1 VTKTIHDGM
10 QGAAGA
16 LNDRDKTKYLSNTR
30 SNAAA
35 FSEEYDF
42 VFVHDPQPASIP
54 AMRGKGAARWVWRCH
69 IDTASPNLAVWD
81 FLRPFVSE
89 FDAAV
94 FTMSQ
99 FVPPDMPVAL
109 VEIIPPAIDPI
120 SPKNMPLPE
129 QTARRVL
136 EWIGVRLDHPLVT
149 QVSRFDPWKDPAGVV
164 AAYRMAREQ
173 VPDLQ
178 LVLVGSLALDDPGGW
193 GMYRQIVEQTRD
205 DVLVHVFTNL
215 VGVGNIEVNAF
226 QALSDVVLQKSLR
239 EGFGLVVSEALWKG
253 TPVVAGRAGG
263 IPLQMADGVGGE
275 LVDSVEECARALVSL
290 LRDEPR
296 ASALGA
302 RGRERVREHF
312 LLPRLVLNDLSLM
325 RDLSSA
331 RPIAR
336 PPDWSHHDPVC
347 GIALPDG
354 ATHVSSTVGGS
365 IYGFCS
371 ERCRVLF
378 SEDPQLYIAST
389 QPSVASR

>member
-1 VTKTIHDGM
+1 M
-10 QGAAGA
+10 QGAATA
-16 LNDRDKTKYLSNTR
+16 LGDRDKAKYLSNTR
-30 SNAAA
+30 GNAAA

-42 VFVHDPQPASIP
+42 VFVHDPQPAGIP
-54 AMRGKGAARWVWRCH
+54 AMRGKGAARWIWRCH
-69 IDTASPNLAVWD
+69 IDTASPNPQIWD

-89 FDAAV
+89 FDAAI
-94 FTMSQ
+94 FTMAQ
-99 FVPPDMPVAL
+99 FVPPDLPVSR
-109 VEIIPPAIDPI
+109 VEVIPPAIDPI
-120 SPKNMPLPE
+120 SPKNMPLPD
-129 QTARRVL
+129 QTARAVL

-149 QVSRFDPWKDPAGVV
+149 QVSRFDPWKDPRGVV
-164 AAYRMAREQ
+164 AAYRLAREQ

-178 LVLVGSLALDDPGGW
+178 LALVGSLALDDPEGW
-193 GMYRQIVEQTRD
+193 DMYRQIVEETKD
-205 DVLVHVFTNL
+205 DALVHVFTNL
-215 VGVGNIEVNAF
+215 IGVGNIEVNAF
-226 QALSDVVLQKSLR
+226 QTLSDVVLQKSVR

-263 IPLQMADGVGGE
+263 IPLQMADGVGGV

-296 ASALGA
+296 ATELAA

-325 RDLSSA
+325 RDISST

-347 GIALPDG
+347 GIALPAG
-354 ATHVSSTVGGS
+354 ASGHSLTVGGNV
-365 IYGFCS
+365 YGFCS

-378 SEDPQLYIAST
+378 EEAPNLYIAAAR
-389 QPSVASR
+389 PSLTP